1 MSCVHTR
8 VPAESNGHVA
18 TKCRDNCRAFPSSR
32 RLAAVG
38 GWFLFR
44 RHSTKRD
51 SYPALGNH
59 LPSSA
64 RVPSIA
70 STRNT
75 PSRFN
80 VSLDVS
86 SKESRAFREV
96 SAAVLAAT
104 RTRSESRDPDV
115 CARLFVSPR
124 SPLSALYSVRT
135 RCLDAMRDLSKL
147 CDLIRDGRITTSAS
161 RRGKSRWIVRVTGRW
176 TRGSSNLGEEEE
188 ETTTGHGGSKREE
201 KTDEE
206 GREEEERRTRQRR
219 EKKRSGTRR
228 GRSCTARRKESGS
241 SCARLARSY
250 LRLAS
255 LCPCRTYAFTHTRS
269 RIRVRGRHHRDPD
282 VSHGT

>member
-59 LPSSA
+59 LPSRA

-80 VSLDVS
+80 VLLDVS
-86 SKESRAFREV
+86 SQECLAPSARYPPPCSPPLAHDARAVTRTSVRAF
-96 SAAVLAAT
+96 SPL
-104 RTRSESRDPDV
+104 
-115 CARLFVSPR
+115 CAPR
-124 SPLSALYSVRT
+124 SLLSILSRHVAST
-135 RCLDAMRDLSKL
+135 RCEIFRNFA
-147 CDLIRDGRITTSAS
+147 I
-161 RRGKSRWIVRVTGRW
+161 
-176 TRGSSNLGEEEE
+176 
-188 ETTTGHGGSKREE
+188 
-201 KTDEE
+201 
-206 GREEEERRTRQRR
+206 
-219 EKKRSGTRR
+219 
-228 GRSCTARRKESGS
+228 
-241 SCARLARSY
+241 
-250 LRLAS
+250 
-255 LCPCRTYAFTHTRS
+255 
-269 RIRVRGRHHRDPD
+269 
-282 VSHGT
+282 